1 MPENDPTPQEP
12 QSTGSER
19 NEGRQNAI
27 IHEGA
32 DPDPTS
38 DGKHA
43 DERTRVVEP
52 DSSPSPRAE
61 DD

>member
-1 MPENDPTPQEP
+1 MPDETEGGKP

-19 NEGRQNAI
+19 KDGRQNAV

-32 DPDPTS
+32 EPDPLS

-43 DERTRVVEP
+43 DERTQVVEP

-61 DD
+61 KD